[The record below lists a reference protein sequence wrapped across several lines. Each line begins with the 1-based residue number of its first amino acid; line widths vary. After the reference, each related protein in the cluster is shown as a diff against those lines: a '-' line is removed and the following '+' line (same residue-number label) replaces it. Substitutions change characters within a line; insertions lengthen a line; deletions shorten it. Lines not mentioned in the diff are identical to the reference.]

1 MEFLQILYESV
12 ILIVTF
18 DYELY
23 QIILLSLK
31 TSGFATII
39 ASFFGIISAYL
50 LTIYHFRLRK
60 IAIITFSSLMGI
72 PPVVVGLIVYFIFT
86 SNGPLGI
93 FKILY
98 TPMAMIIA
106 QVIIVYPIIT
116 TLSREIFAQFYY
128 QHKDQMRSFNFSN
141 LATIYTIIKNTYYI
155 LFSIILS
162 GFGRAISEVGAV
174 MIVGGNIEHYT
185 RIMTTAISLE
195 TSMGNLEKA
204 LSLGIILILLT
215 VFINGFVYSYNNKI
229 NNN

>member
-60 IAIITFSSLMGI
+60 IVIVTFSSLMGI

>member
-60 IAIITFSSLMGI
+60 IVIVTFSSLMGI

-155 LFSIILS
+155 LFSIILA